1 MPGLS
6 FAAGG
11 NMNGSWA
18 HVNSENY
25 LVNSSATIILS
36 PEIVFLIGQGD
47 FYPMHIDWYLAM
59 NLSAVLCL

>member
-6 FAAGG
+6 FAVGG
-11 NMNGSWA
+11 NMNDSGA

-36 PEIVFLIGQGD
+36 PEIVF
-47 FYPMHIDWYLAM
+47 
-59 NLSAVLCL
+59 